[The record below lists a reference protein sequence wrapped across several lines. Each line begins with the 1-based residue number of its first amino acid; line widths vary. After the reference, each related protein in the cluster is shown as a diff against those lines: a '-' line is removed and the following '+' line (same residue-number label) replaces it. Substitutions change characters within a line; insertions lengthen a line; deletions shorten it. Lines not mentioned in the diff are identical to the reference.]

1 MSAIGIAIKPAG
13 TSQRLGIP
21 LYNES
26 DKGRRRLDFH
36 IFDASYVSRLVDGD
50 SATEAHFSGYF
61 RTFIA
66 LKLRTRRLSSPLAD
80 DIQQE
85 TMLRVL
91 KTLRQGSGVSYPER
105 FGAFVNSVC
114 NNVILEF
121 LNRESRHPSIPE
133 NTPEPADETV
143 DLDAALITE
152 ERKQMVAEVLDGL
165 RSKDREILRLV
176 FLEEKGREEVC
187 EKLGVRSEYLRV
199 LLHRAKE
206 KFAQAYLRKR
216 GTASGAHAG
225 TMFAW

>member
-1 MSAIGIAIKPAG
+1 M
-13 TSQRLGIP
+13 
-21 LYNES
+21 
-26 DKGRRRLDFH
+26 DFH
-36 IFDASYVSRLVDGD
+36 VFNASYVSRLVDGD

-66 LKLRTRRLSSPLAD
+66 LKLRARRLSHSLAE

-91 KTLRQGSGVSYPER
+91 KTLRQGSGISYPER

-121 LNRESRHPSIPE
+121 LNRESRHPAVPE
-133 NTPEPADETV
+133 NSPEPADETV
-143 DLDAALITE
+143 DLDASLITE
-152 ERKQMVAEVLDGL
+152 ERKRMVGEVLDGL
-165 RSKDREILRLV
+165 RAKDKEILRLV

-206 KFAQAYLRKR
+206 KFAEAYLRKR

-225 TMFAW
+225 TMFAG

>member
-1 MSAIGIAIKPAG
+1 
-13 TSQRLGIP
+13 
-21 LYNES
+21 
-26 DKGRRRLDFH
+26 LDFH
-36 IFDASYVSRLVDGD
+36 VFNASYVSRLVDGD

-66 LKLRTRRLSSPLAD
+66 LKLRARRLSHSLAE

-91 KTLRQGSGVSYPER
+91 KTLRQGSGISYPER

-121 LNRESRHPSIPE
+121 LNRESRHPAVPE
-133 NTPEPADETV
+133 NSPEPADETV
-143 DLDAALITE
+143 DLDASLITE
-152 ERKQMVAEVLDGL
+152 ERKRMVGEVLDGL
-165 RSKDREILRLV
+165 RAKDKEILRLV

-206 KFAQAYLRKR
+206 KFAEAYLRKR

-225 TMFAW
+225 TMFAG